1 MCASVGRHGT
11 VEEVKMTALRNALKV
26 ELSVLSCDSNV
37 SI

>member
-1 MCASVGRHGT
+1 MRECGKAWDC
-11 VEEVKMTALRNALKV
+11 EEVKMTALRNALKV